1 MEPRGIDKPQAGYI
15 TDPKVSP
22 EEIQSESRL
31 RPKNLDEFV
40 GQSKV
45 KENLTV
51 FIEAAKQRCE
61 PLDHVLLYGPPG
73 LGKTTLAHIIAHEL
87 GVAIR
92 TTSGPV
98 FQNAAELLGVLTQ
111 IEKRDVVFIDEIHR
125 LSRVVEEHLYPAMEE
140 FRCELVVD
148 KGPHARHYSITI
160 EPFTLVGATTRA
172 GMITPPMRSRF
183 GVVARLDFYRPEDL
197 VRIVRRSAQLLDI
210 EIDDEGTIEIAKRSR
225 GTPRIAN
232 RLLRRVR
239 DFAQIKGKGRIDREI
254 ADYALGMLEVDEKGL
269 NEMDRRLLATIIE
282 KFSGGPVGINSL
294 SVAVSEEA
302 ETIEDIYE
310 PFLIQEGLIQRTSRG
325 RMATDAG
332 YRHLKIDRRTG
343 GGTQP
348 DLL

>member
-1 MEPRGIDKPQAGYI
+1 MHQNGPDKTPVGFI

-22 EEIQSESRL
+22 DEIQSESRL
-31 RPKNLDEFV
+31 RPQTLDEFV
-40 GQSKV
+40 GQAKV
-45 KENLTV
+45 KENLAV
-51 FIEAAKQRCE
+51 FIEAAKQRAE

-73 LGKTTLAHIIAHEL
+73 LGKTTLAHIIAREL

-98 FQNAAELLGVLTQ
+98 FQNAAEILGILTQ

-140 FRCELVVD
+140 FRCELIVD

-183 GVVARLDFYRPEDL
+183 GVVARLGFYEPEDL
-197 VRIVRRSAQLLDI
+197 IRIVKRSAGLLDI
-210 EIDDEGTIEIAKRSR
+210 AIDDEGTSEIAKRSR

-239 DFAQIKGKGRIDREI
+239 DFAQIKGKGCIDREI
-254 ADYALGMLEVDEKGL
+254 ADYALGMLEVDERGL
-269 NEMDRRLLATIIE
+269 NDMDRRLLAAIIE
-282 KFSGGPVGINSL
+282 KFSGGPVGISSL

-325 RMATDAG
+325 RVATDAG
-332 YRHLKIDRRTG
+332 YRHLKMEKKG
-343 GGTQP
+343 GEKQGG
-348 DLL
+348 LL

>member
-1 MEPRGIDKPQAGYI
+1 MDKVPASFI
-15 TDPKVSP
+15 TDPKIVP
-22 EEIQSESRL
+22 DEIQSESKL
-31 RPKNLDEFV
+31 RPKTLDEFV
-40 GQSKV
+40 GQAKV

-98 FQNAAELLGVLTQ
+98 FQNAAELLGILTQ

-148 KGPHARHYSITI
+148 KGPHARHYSLTI

-183 GVVARLDFYRPEDL
+183 GVVARLDFYEPEDL
-197 VRIVRRSAQLLDI
+197 IRIVKRSAQLLDI
-210 EIDDEGTIEIAKRSR
+210 EIDDEGTLEIAKRSR

-239 DFAQIKGKGRIDREI
+239 DFAQIKGKGNIDLEI

-269 NEMDRRLLATIIE
+269 NEMDRRLLAAIIE
-282 KFSGGPVGINSL
+282 KFSGGPVGISSL
-294 SVAVSEEA
+294 SVAVSEES

-325 RMATDAG
+325 RMATEAG
-332 YRHLKIDRRTG
+332 YRHLKMERKIEG
-343 GGTQP
+343 KQN

>member
-1 MEPRGIDKPQAGYI
+1 MQTNGSGKTQPGYI
-15 TDPKVSP
+15 TDPKISP
-22 EEIQSESRL
+22 DEIQSESRL
-31 RPKNLDEFV
+31 RPKTLDEFV
-40 GQSKV
+40 GQTKV

-51 FIEAAKQRCE
+51 FIEAAKRRAE

-98 FQNAAELLGVLTQ
+98 FQNAAELLGILTQ

-140 FRCELVVD
+140 FRCELIVD

-183 GVVARLDFYRPEDL
+183 GVVARLGFYLPEDL
-197 VRIVRRSAQLLDI
+197 IRIVKRSAELLDI
-210 EIDDEGTIEIAKRSR
+210 EIDDEGTLEIAKRSR

-239 DFAQIKGKGRIDREI
+239 DFAQIKGKGTIDRGI

-282 KFSGGPVGINSL
+282 KFAGGPVGISSL
-294 SVAVSEEA
+294 SVAVSEES

-332 YRHLKIDRRTG
+332 YRHLRIERKSG
-343 GGTQP
+343 GSQAG
-348 DLL
+348 LL

>member
-1 MEPRGIDKPQAGYI
+1 MRPNVNAKAPGGFV
-15 TDPKVSP
+15 TDPKVTP
-22 EEIQSESRL
+22 EEVQSESRL
-31 RPKNLDEFV
+31 RPRTLDEFV
-40 GQSKV
+40 GQPKV
-45 KENLTV
+45 KENLAV
-51 FIEAAKQRCE
+51 FIEAAKRRAE

-98 FQNAAELLGVLTQ
+98 FQNAAELLGILTQ
-111 IEKRDVVFIDEIHR
+111 IEKRDVIFIDEIHR

-148 KGPHARHYSITI
+148 KGPHARHYAITI

-172 GMITPPMRSRF
+172 GMITAPMRSRF

-197 VRIVRRSAQLLDI
+197 IKIVRRSAELLGID
-210 EIDDEGTIEIAKRSR
+210 IDDEGTVEIAKRSR

-239 DFAQIKGKGRIDREI
+239 DFAQIRGKGAIDREI

-269 NEMDRRLLATIIE
+269 NEMDRRLLAAIIE
-282 KFSGGPVGINSL
+282 KFAGGPVGIGSL

-325 RMATDAG
+325 RMATEAG
-332 YRHLKIDRRTG
+332 YRHLKIERGRG
-343 GGTQP
+343 GPQAG
-348 DLL
+348 LL

>member
-1 MEPRGIDKPQAGYI
+1 MQSEGVGRVSSSFI

-22 EEIQSESRL
+22 DEIQSESRL
-31 RPKNLDEFV
+31 RPQTLDEFV
-40 GQSKV
+40 GQAKV

-51 FIEAAKQRCE
+51 FIEAAKQRSE

-98 FQNAAELLGVLTQ
+98 FQNAAELLGILTQ

-183 GVVARLDFYRPEDL
+183 GVVARLDFYQPEDL
-197 VRIVRRSAQLLDI
+197 IRIVKRSAQLLDI
-210 EIDDEGTIEIAKRSR
+210 EIDDDGTLEIAKRSR

-239 DFAQIKGKGRIDREI
+239 DFAQIKGKGNIDRGI

-269 NEMDRRLLATIIE
+269 NDMDRRLLSAIIR
-282 KFSGGPVGINSL
+282 KFSGGPVGISSL

-332 YRHLKIDRRTG
+332 YRHLKIERKG
-343 GGTQP
+343 GGTQAG
-348 DLL
+348 LL

>member
-1 MEPRGIDKPQAGYI
+1 MEPKRTDKAPASFI
-15 TDPKVSP
+15 TDPMVSP

-31 RPKNLDEFV
+31 RPKTLGEFV

-45 KENLTV
+45 KENLSV
-51 FIEAAKQRCE
+51 FIEAAKQRSE

-87 GVAIR
+87 DVAIR

-140 FRCELVVD
+140 FRCELIVD
-148 KGPHARHYSITI
+148 KGPHARHYSIQI

-197 VRIVRRSAQLLDI
+197 VRIVTRSAQLLDI
-210 EIDDEGTIEIAKRSR
+210 EIDGEGTIEIAKRSR

-254 ADYALGMLEVDEKGL
+254 ADYALGMLEVDERGL

-325 RMATDAG
+325 RMATEAG
-332 YRHLKIDRRTG
+332 YRHLKIDTKG
-343 GGTQP
+343 GGKQP

>member
-1 MEPRGIDKPQAGYI
+1 MPDGIGKAPPRFI
-15 TDPKVSP
+15 TDPKVAP
-22 EEIQSESRL
+22 DELQSESRL
-31 RPKNLDEFV
+31 RPTTLDEFV
-40 GQSKV
+40 GQAKV
-45 KENLTV
+45 KENLAV
-51 FIEAAKQRCE
+51 FIEAAKRREE

-73 LGKTTLAHIIAHEL
+73 LGKTTLAHIIAREL

-98 FQNAAELLGVLTQ
+98 FQNAAELLGILTQ
-111 IEKRDVVFIDEIHR
+111 IQKRDVVFIDEIHR
-125 LSRVVEEHLYPAMEE
+125 LSRIVEEHLYPAMEE
-140 FRCELVVD
+140 FRCELIVD

-197 VRIVRRSAQLLDI
+197 VRIVKRSAELLDI
-210 EIDDEGTIEIAKRSR
+210 EIDDEGTLEIAKRSR

-239 DFAQIKGKGRIDREI
+239 DFAQIRGKGAIDLGI
-254 ADYALGMLEVDEKGL
+254 ADYALGMLEVDERGL
-269 NEMDRRLLATIIE
+269 NEMDRRLLAAIIE
-282 KFSGGPVGINSL
+282 KFAGGPVGIGSL

-325 RMATDAG
+325 RMATEAG
-332 YRHLKIDRRTG
+332 YRHLKVERRG
-343 GGTQP
+343 GGPQP
-348 DLL
+348 GLL

>member
-1 MEPRGIDKPQAGYI
+1 MEHDRNKAPASFI

-31 RPKNLDEFV
+31 RPRSLEEFI
-40 GQSKV
+40 GQTKV

-51 FIEAAKQRCE
+51 FIEAAKQREE

-98 FQNAAELLGVLTQ
+98 FQNAAELLGILTQ

-125 LSRVVEEHLYPAMEE
+125 LSSVVEEHLYPAMEE
-140 FRCELVVD
+140 YRCELVVD
-148 KGPHARHYSITI
+148 RGPHARHYSITI

-183 GVVARLDFYRPEDL
+183 GVVARLGFYETEDL
-197 VRIVRRSAQLLDI
+197 VRIVRRSAKLLDI
-210 EIDDEGTIEIAKRSR
+210 EIDEAGTGEIAKRSR

-239 DFAQIKGKGRIDREI
+239 DFAQIKGKGNIDLEI

-269 NEMDRRLLATIIE
+269 NDMDRRILITIIE
-282 KFSGGPVGINSL
+282 KFSGGPVGLSSL

-310 PFLIQEGLIQRTSRG
+310 PYLIQEGFLQRTSRG
-325 RMATDAG
+325 RIATEAG
-332 YRHLKIDRRTG
+332 YRHVGMEKRDG
-343 GGTQP
+343 GKQEH
-348 DLL
+348 LL

>member
-1 MEPRGIDKPQAGYI
+1 MQPNKPNKAPASFI
-15 TDPKVSP
+15 TDPKVVP
-22 EEIQSESRL
+22 DEVQSESRL
-31 RPKNLDEFV
+31 RPKTLGEFV
-40 GQSKV
+40 GQAKL

-51 FIEAAKQRCE
+51 FIEAAKQRGE

-125 LSRVVEEHLYPAMEE
+125 LSHVVEEHLYPAMEE
-140 FRCELVVD
+140 FRCELIVD
-148 KGPHARHYSITI
+148 KGPNARHYSITL

-197 VRIVRRSAQLLDI
+197 IRIVTRSAELLDI
-210 EIDDEGTIEIAKRSR
+210 RIDEEGTLEIAKRSR

-239 DFAQIKGKGRIDREI
+239 DFAQIRGKGQIDREI

-282 KFSGGPVGINSL
+282 KFSGGPVGIGSL

-332 YRHLKIDRRTG
+332 YRHLKIAKKG
-343 GGTQP
+343 GGTQA
-348 DLL
+348 DLI

>member
-1 MEPRGIDKPQAGYI
+1 MERKGIDKAPASYI

-31 RPKNLDEFV
+31 RPKTLDEFI

-61 PLDHVLLYGPPG
+61 ALDHVLLYGPPG

-111 IEKRDVVFIDEIHR
+111 IEKRDVVYIDEIHR

-183 GVVARLDFYRPEDL
+183 GVVARLDFYQAEDL
-197 VRIVRRSAQLLDI
+197 VRIVHRSAELLDI

-239 DFAQIKGKGRIDREI
+239 DFAQIKGKGRIDLEI

-269 NEMDRRLLATIIE
+269 NEMDRRLLAAIIE
-282 KFSGGPVGINSL
+282 KFSGGPVGISSL
-294 SVAVSEEA
+294 SIAVSEEA

-325 RMATDAG
+325 RMATEAG
-332 YRHLKIDRRTG
+332 YRHLKIDKKG

>member
-1 MEPRGIDKPQAGYI
+1 MERKGIDKAPAGFI

-22 EEIQSESRL
+22 DEIQSESRL
-31 RPKNLDEFV
+31 RPKTLDEFV
-40 GQSKV
+40 GQSKL

-98 FQNAAELLGVLTQ
+98 FQNAAELLGILTQ

-140 FRCELVVD
+140 FRCELIVD

-183 GVVARLDFYRPEDL
+183 GVVARLDFYRAEDL
-197 VRIVRRSAQLLDI
+197 VRIVKRSAELLDI
-210 EIDDEGTIEIAKRSR
+210 EIDDEGTIEIGKRSR

-269 NEMDRRLLATIIE
+269 NEMDRRLLAAIIE
-282 KFSGGPVGINSL
+282 KFSGGPVGISSL

-332 YRHLKIDRRTG
+332 YRHLKIKKTG
-343 GGTQP
+343 GGKQP

>member
-332 YRHLKIDRRTG
+332 YRHLKIDRKTG

>member
-1 MEPRGIDKPQAGYI
+1 MERKGIDKAPAGFI

-22 EEIQSESRL
+22 DEIQSESRL
-31 RPKNLDEFV
+31 RPKTLDEFV

-45 KENLTV
+45 KVNLTV
-51 FIEAAKQRCE
+51 FIEAAKQRGE

-98 FQNAAELLGVLTQ
+98 FQNAAELLGILTQ

-140 FRCELVVD
+140 FRCELIVD

-183 GVVARLDFYRPEDL
+183 GVVARLGFYEAEDL
-197 VRIVRRSAQLLDI
+197 VRIVNRSAQLLDI

-239 DFAQIKGKGRIDREI
+239 DFAQIKGKGRIDIEI

-282 KFSGGPVGINSL
+282 KFSGGPVGISSL

-325 RMATDAG
+325 RMATEAG
-332 YRHLKIDRRTG
+332 YSHLKIHKTG
-343 GGTQP
+343 GGKQP